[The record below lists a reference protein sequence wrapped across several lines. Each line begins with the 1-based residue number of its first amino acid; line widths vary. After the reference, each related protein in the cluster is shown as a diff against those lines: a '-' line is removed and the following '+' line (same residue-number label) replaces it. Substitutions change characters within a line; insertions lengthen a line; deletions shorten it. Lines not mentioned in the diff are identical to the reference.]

1 MNKTIIFCN
10 ILLLTACNE
19 IPYSVLTSNP
29 IPIENKSTPSP
40 TTTPDAPSSED
51 LGTGGL
57 KVLIHESNNFSTAD
71 LGRLEQA
78 RVFLENVLNTEE
90 FKQKVLHFTY
100 LGEETFVQNNGYTNL
115 EVYNLIMA
123 GAEQFPKQT
132 PINHLMDLYTELYY
146 GSSGVIGYT
155 NPSVP
160 TIYMNNYYFSSYSPN
175 EIAGNLMHEWLHKL
189 GFDHDYNS
197 TTRRPY
203 SVPYAIGYIIDDL
216 TAKL

>member
-1 MNKTIIFCN
+1 MNKTIIISS

-19 IPYSVLTSNP
+19 IPYSTITNNP
-29 IPIENKSTPSP
+29 VPIEDKSAPSP
-40 TTTPDAPSSED
+40 TTPPITPPIVD

-57 KVLIHESNNFSTAD
+57 KVVIHESNNFSNTD
-71 LGRLEQA
+71 LERLEQA
-78 RVFLENVLNTEE
+78 RVILENVLNTEE

-100 LGEETFVQNNGYTNL
+100 LGEETFVQNNGYSNL

-123 GAEQFPKQT
+123 GAEQYPKQT
-132 PINHLMDLYTELYY
+132 PVNHLMDLYTELYY

-160 TIYMNNYYFSSYSPN
+160 TIYMNNYYFSDYTPG
-175 EIAGNLMHEWLHKL
+175 EIAGNLIHEWLHKL

-197 TTRRPY
+197 TARRPY
-203 SVPYAIGYIIDDL
+203 TVPYAIGYIIDDL
-216 TAKL
+216 TSKL